1 MVPNGTAYDSFPSF
15 ADSGTRVQPS
25 PASKYAQGFLP
36 GETYPAEW
44 QNWFMHGSTSGITRL
59 NTDTLSIKK
68 EINTVLAEKGIQ
80 NNADSY
86 TQLLQ
91 ALNVFKA
98 EAILAAH
105 PVGSLYWTSSD
116 ENPAVTFGGGTWT
129 QIKDKFIWAKGDSDT
144 VNATGG
150 AKTVT
155 ITSANLP
162 THTHT
167 FEHTHEYTPS
177 GSVNKGGS
185 HYHAV
190 GHANVGPGTG
200 YDSSLNNI
208 LFSDTVKNVETNDP
222 NSDNTIGARTTS
234 YMPITSSSARIRQ
247 VIDSEGDG
255 FGWIGSGTYI
265 KPRVAPTTWGGYH
278 KHTFTGTKSSTTSQ
292 STSTTG
298 DGGFAN
304 NAVNIMNPYIVK
316 YCWERTA

>member
-1 MVPNGTAYDSFPSF
+1 MIPTQTFDSYPEF
-15 ADSGTRVQPS
+15 ANSGTKQKPEDAKYSAGFIPS
-25 PASKYAQGFLP
+25 DVL
-36 GETYPAEW
+36 PAEYL
-44 QNWFMHGSTSGITRL
+44 NWFLNGATKGVSALENGVKSIEQEINSVLASQSTSP
-59 NTDTLSIKK
+59 DSTLT
-68 EINTVLAEKGIQ
+68 N
-80 NNADSY
+80 
-86 TQLLQ
+86 QLLT
-91 ALNVFKA
+91 ALNNIKA

-116 ENPAVTFGGGTWT
+116 ENPTVTFGGGTWT
-129 QIKDKFIWAKGDSDT
+129 QIKDKFVWAKGDSDT

-150 AKTVT
+150 NKTVT
-155 ITSANLP
+155 ISSANLP

-208 LFSDTVKNVETNDP
+208 LFSNSIHNVETSDP
-222 NSDNTIGARTTS
+222 DSDNTIGAGTTS
-234 YMPITSSSARIRQ
+234 YMPITASSARIRQ

-255 FGWIGSGTYI
+255 FGWTGSGTYI

-278 KHTFTGTKSSTTSQ
+278 NHTFTGTKSSTTSQ